1 MDSSETARSTQQ
13 TPQNNSRSG
22 LWALLGV
29 GVGFTLPI
37 IACVCG
43 MLVFAAGFGQIAGQ
57 AAATSTTQP
66 GPTHVSGP
74 RTGPAVAMIDVA
86 GPIVS
91 GQAPAFSDASVAAA
105 GDLIP
110 LIERAG
116 ANDDVRAI
124 VLRVNSPGGGVVASD
139 YIYHALEQVDK
150 PIVVL
155 MGDVAASGGVYI
167 SMASDYIVANPNT
180 LTGSIG
186 VISQFPNAQELL
198 DKIGVEF
205 TIIKSGEAK
214 DFGSPYR
221 PMEPAEREQWQD
233 IIDETYQRFVSIV
246 ADGRGLSEE
255 EVRQFADGRILS
267 AQQALDRGLIDTIGY
282 EEDAIREAALRGNID
297 GEPRVLEY
305 RREPSF
311 FELLGGTVSPDLGLL
326 ANWEQRLFAPTVE
339 YRWIP

>member
-1 MDSSETARSTQQ
+1 MSSPEQSQSTQSSSGG
-13 TPQNNSRSG
+13 NSRAG

-29 GVGFTLPI
+29 GVGFILPL

-43 MLVFAAGFGQIAGQ
+43 MLIFAAGVGQIAGQ
-57 AAATSTTQP
+57 AASSGTTQP
-66 GPTHVSGP
+66 GPAHVSGP
-74 RTGPAVAMIDVA
+74 RTGPAVALIDVA

-91 GQAPAFSDASVAAA
+91 GEAPAFSNVTVAAT

-116 ANDDVRAI
+116 ANDDVKAI
-124 VLRVNSPGGGVVASD
+124 LLRVNTPGGGVVASD
-139 YIYHALEQVDK
+139 RLYHALEQVDK
-150 PIVVL
+150 PIVVI
-155 MGDVAASGGVYI
+155 MGDLAASGGVYI
-167 SMASDYIVANPNT
+167 SMAADYIVANPNT

-221 PMEPAEREQWQD
+221 PMEPEEREQWQA
-233 IIDETYQRFVSIV
+233 IIDESYQRFVSIV
-246 ADGRGLSEE
+246 AESRGIPEE
-255 EVRQFADGRILS
+255 EVRGFADGRILS
-267 AQQALDRGLIDTIGY
+267 ARQALDRGLIDATGY
-282 EEDAIREAALRGNID
+282 EEDAIREAALLGDIE
-297 GEPRVLEY
+297 GEPRVLQY

-311 FELLGGTVSPDLGLL
+311 FDLLGGSIVPDLGLF
-326 ANWEQRLFAPTVE
+326 ANWQHELLAPTLH
-339 YRWIP
+339 YRWTP